1 VTESDRAGNDSRWPT
16 LPPWLE
22 APRDGLL
29 AQRGRLPQALL
40 ITGAEGIGKHAFAL
54 HLAAA
59 MLCESVL
66 PDGKACGRCASCTL
80 AMRDTHPDLR
90 RAEPVTFDEDGVP
103 TAQDAISVDMIRALI
118 DWSQL
123 SSHRGGAKVAVIAPA
138 DLLNPSAANALL
150 KTLEEPSG
158 RTAFVL
164 VSARPDLLPPT
175 VQSRCARVALPIP
188 ARDAAERWLDAQG
201 VRDASRRLAE
211 AGGAPLKA
219 LGLARSPTAN
229 LRLGQLDEL
238 ARPDRLSPVGVG
250 ARIEQAG
257 KDERRQA
264 LADVLH
270 ALSTWTADL
279 AAVASGGGARFHADR
294 AEALSALARRVARV
308 PLFRYHRALLQQRAL
323 LRHPLQP
330 RLVAESML
338 FGYRELFAREGGDP
352 RR

>member
-1 VTESDRAGNDSRWPT
+1 M
-16 LPPWLE
+16 LPPWFAAQL
-22 APRDGLL
+22 DHLL
-29 AQRGRLPQALL
+29 AQRALLPQALL
-40 ITGAEGIGKHAFAL
+40 ITGTEGIGKHAFAL
-54 HLAAA
+54 HLASA
-59 MLCESVL
+59 MLCESPL
-66 PDGKACGRCASCTL
+66 PNGRVCGHCTSCML

-90 RAEPVTFDEDGVP
+90 RVEPVTFDEDGVP
-103 TAQDAISVDMIRALI
+103 TARDAISVDMIRALI

-164 VSARPDLLPPT
+164 VSARPDALPPT
-175 VQSRCARVALPIP
+175 VRSRCARIALPMP
-188 ARDAAERWLDAQG
+188 PREDAERWLNEQD
-201 VRDASRRLAE
+201 VDDASRRLAE
-211 AGGAPLKA
+211 AGGAPFKA
-219 LGLARSPTAN
+219 LELARSPTAS
-229 LRLGQLDEL
+229 LRLGLLDEL
-238 ARPDRLSPVGVG
+238 ARPDRLSPVSVG
-250 ARIEQAG
+250 ARIDQAG

-279 AAVASGGGARFHADR
+279 AAIASGGRARFHADH
-294 AEALSALARRVARV
+294 AEALDALARRVARV

-338 FGYRELFAREGGDP
+338 FGYRELFARDGVDQ